1 VLTLFAE
8 VVASESPTNWIAVAT
23 SAVSA
28 ALAGW
33 IIREN
38 RLEKRDKLAHD
49 ASVAE
54 IKVELA
60 ECKQDRSELRARI
73 EVLEKK
79 LGV

>member
-1 VLTLFAE
+1 VFALFAE

-60 ECKQDRSELRARI
+60 ECKLDRTELRQRI